1 MRRITIALVQTINGA
16 YAHDGWSSGVSTPTD
31 FRYFVGLRRRAGAII
46 IDRRTALNP
55 RLPMINAPGKALEHT
70 PVHVLTESDPAEL
83 ARQLADRGL
92 DYRAVG
98 FTPNSLAEVVAR
110 LASDSDEIVC
120 ESGPNLAYR
129 ILEHY
134 PHTELH
140 LSISPRYLRD
150 GLTHFSGLE
159 ADIPLRV
166 RGIEQLDDQVVIRY
180 AKAKPPPQ

>member
-1 MRRITIALVQTINGA
+1 
-16 YAHDGWSSGVSTPTD
+16 
-31 FRYFVGLRRRAGAII
+31 
-46 IDRRTALNP
+46 
-55 RLPMINAPGKALEHT
+55 
-70 PVHVLTESDPAEL
+70 
-83 ARQLADRGL
+83 L

-98 FTPNSLAEVVAR
+98 FTPNSLAEVVAG
-110 LASDSDEIVC
+110 LASDSDEIMC

-159 ADIPLRV
+159 ADIPLHV